1 MFKYIETVFISFLK
15 EVYDNISKNW
25 GMFFAAIT
33 IVSFSLFVLQLI
45 VLTYYNMENI
55 KQKMFSQITIHVY
68 LHKTVKPEEVAKLM
82 YQLEKNEKVLGATL
96 ISKEELIKRIQEEIN
111 IKYNEIPIGNAIYI
125 KVKNPEFI
133 KDLSEELKKQKVVKD
148 VVYWQEYAQ
157 NISSIFDIIK
167 KVLFGIIV
175 FISLGVILIINNTV
189 KMSIISRKTE
199 IRIMNLVGASGWFIK
214 APLFTEIFIVLII
227 SSFISHYFLRI
238 GYSYVL
244 DKFNSQIVFFSLLP
258 IDYLIFIRNI
268 VLLISLFVSFIF
280 VYSAIEKYLKK
291 LAEDD

>member
-1 MFKYIETVFISFLK
+1 
-15 EVYDNISKNW
+15 
-25 GMFFAAIT
+25 
-33 IVSFSLFVLQLI
+33 
-45 VLTYYNMENI
+45 MENI
-55 KQKMFSQITIHVY
+55 KQKMYSQITIHVY

-133 KDLSEELKKQKVVKD
+133 KDLSQELKKQKVVKD

-167 KVLFGIIV
+167 KVLFGIII